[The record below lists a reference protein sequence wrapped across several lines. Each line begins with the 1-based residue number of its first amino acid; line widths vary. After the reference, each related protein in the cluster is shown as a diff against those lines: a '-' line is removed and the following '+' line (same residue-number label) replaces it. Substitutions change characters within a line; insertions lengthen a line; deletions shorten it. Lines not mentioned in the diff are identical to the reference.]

1 MDHLVATLVNKATQ
15 EGDLRLIGPTQGGFP
30 LLEGGYVL
38 EKVLSQL
45 THLKNIGVSL
55 QRVTRTQTVYEQL
68 DVNCL
73 VNVLHATLPTLTN
86 IHSLR
91 LQSNN
96 IGYDAAKTVGV
107 ALSSCTK
114 LLHLD
119 LSNNQ
124 LGTMGVQALGLAS
137 FPHLRDLCLDGN
149 QLQAPAARLLAEAL
163 PGMTRLFS
171 LSLTDNQLG
180 VDGIRLLAPALTSMN
195 GLVVVRLKRNQLM
208 AEGVQV
214 LQGVLPLVRNLRLLD
229 LSENQLGAGAS
240 LVARALPFMSDI
252 GTLRLSGND
261 FGAHGLQALAQPLL
275 SLTRMTSL
283 VMCAPDSPTHVDWQV
298 AAGMQIPNNRLEAG
312 WIQTLQVV
320 WDVWMR
326 HKRSVAFAM
335 GLHGRLGQ
343 RTHVRCLD
351 DELLHMVLDEM

>member
-1 MDHLVATLVNKATQ
+1 MDHLVATLVHEATP
-15 EGDLRLIGPTQGGFP
+15 EGYLQLIGPTRGGFP

-45 THLKNIGVSL
+45 TQVRNLHVAL

-68 DVNCL
+68 DVNCM

-86 IHSLR
+86 ITSLS
-91 LQSNN
+91 LKSNN

-107 ALSSCTK
+107 ALSSCTR
-114 LLHLD
+114 LLRLN

-137 FPHLRDLCLDGN
+137 LPHLWDLCLDGN

-163 PGMTRLFS
+163 PGMTRLFN
-171 LSLTDNQLG
+171 LSLKNNQL
-180 VDGIRLLAPALTSMN
+180 T
-195 GLVVVRLKRNQLM
+195 
-208 AEGVQV
+208 AEGVQA
-214 LQGVLPLVRNLRLLD
+214 LQGVLPLAPNLRGLN

-240 LVARALPFMSDI
+240 LVAMALPFMSDI
-252 GTLRLSGND
+252 GALQLSGNY

-275 SLTRMTSL
+275 SLTNLTSL
-283 VMCAPDSPTHVDWQV
+283 IMYAPDSPTHVDWQV
-298 AAGMQIPNNRLEAG
+298 AAGMQIPNNRLQAG
-312 WIQTLQVV
+312 WMPTLRAV

-335 GLHGRLGQ
+335 GLHDRLGQ
-343 RTHVRCLD
+343 GTHVRCLD
-351 DELLHMVLDEM
+351 DELLRIVLEKM